1 MVDSFSSIE
10 GTLVRYGRYV
20 QELNR
25 GGMLS
30 LQSVISDESTTCF
43 TKTAAT
49 NVLIGNMFDA
59 TLYTGGEITQ
69 GEF

>member
-1 MVDSFSSIE
+1 M
-10 GTLVRYGRYV
+10 T
-20 QELNR
+20 
-25 GGMLS
+25 S

-59 TLYTGGEITQ
+59 TLYTGGEISQ